1 MIGWELIDAKAN
13 VLCYSNKSFQTW
25 VVWLNCSY
33 ENSEPQWLIFVG
45 KCSSSHFN
53 NCILVYMKAVMLVES
68 VLYFSFPSSHTN
80 SSSINSGAPEEI
92 KRGMQEKICVQ
103 FNQLL
108 NHRDQLFFCKRNSS
122 TEEET
127 VTEVGKSNKVRQI
140 CLKNQTIF

>member
-1 MIGWELIDAKAN
+1 MKTASLGDSYLLENAAHRI
-13 VLCYSNKSFQTW
+13 SN
-25 VVWLNCSY
+25 LA
-33 ENSEPQWLIFVG
+33 E
-45 KCSSSHFN
+45 N

-103 FNQLL
+103 FIQLL

-127 VTEVGKSNKVRQI
+127 VTEMGKSNKV
-140 CLKNQTIF
+140 K

>member
-1 MIGWELIDAKAN
+1 MKTASLGD
-13 VLCYSNKSFQTW
+13 
-25 VVWLNCSY
+25 SY
-33 ENSEPQWLIFVG
+33 LLENAAHRISTLAE
-45 KCSSSHFN
+45 N

-103 FNQLL
+103 FIQLL

-127 VTEVGKSNKVRQI
+127 VTEMGKSNKV
-140 CLKNQTIF
+140 K